1 MCFSEKKTKNKNK
14 SPGPGLEFCDQMAAS
29 FFNGC
34 YAKEHGMEKRQ
45 PACKSTSVWFL
56 FKDEVSEHPP

>member
-1 MCFSEKKTKNKNK
+1 MCFSEKKPKKNPKNLL
-14 SPGPGLEFCDQMAAS
+14 GLGLS
-29 FFNGC
+29 FATRWLHLFSTQGC

-56 FKDEVSEHPP
+56 FKD